1 MTTLLA
7 IITMFLLLR
16 MECTQ
21 ILNQAEELW
30 QQQPQHGVPSSAGRW
45 VIVWV
50 IVMRVLH
57 PSYSLLTAG
66 QVMDG
71 LQIMNLT
78 EQLTI
83 SYQTSVSQA
92 NTQLKWKVKNLFHSQ
107 HEKSQPCAGQFN
119 VLNLELY
126 KQITI

>member
-45 VIVWV
+45 VMVVAVGVGWCLNGGGACGSGWV
-50 IVMRVLH
+50 MGRGKEASRGIDARKVGGVRLWQVG
-57 PSYSLLTAG
+57 AG
-66 QVMDG
+66 GGSRGG
-71 LQIMNLT
+71 LVF
-78 EQLTI
+78 E
-83 SYQTSVSQA
+83 
-92 NTQLKWKVKNLFHSQ
+92 WW
-107 HEKSQPCAGQFN
+107 
-119 VLNLELY
+119 
-126 KQITI
+126 